1 MAARMFGSLLGD
13 EWAAA
18 DLSEQIDTRR
28 RAKVEFRSLLF
39 LIVIGVVA
47 AVSTGGLFVAGFVL
61 LPQPRATEHPRAASG
76 AAAQPAPAPAA
87 AGGAARAPSP
97 AALRIASTVQASGS
111 PRVPATP
118 KPAGV
123 AAKAPSRFSTSGSPG
138 GAVAPAP
145 TANQAQAA
153 ARFALAQGNA
163 NFANGDVAVAQF
175 YYERAVDAGAAE
187 AAVRIGETFD
197 PTFLTERRLRSVHAD
212 PEAARYWY
220 RRARA
225 LGAAEATE
233 RLEYLDAE
241 PAAAHSI
248 SEKRSWRR
256 RATAGGATLS
266 PPSATFHRLLE
277 RILHPFPNG

>member
-13 EWAAA
+13 EWAAD
-18 DLSEQIDTRR
+18 DLSERIDTRR
-28 RAKVEFRSLLF
+28 PVKGEFRSLLF
-39 LIVIGVVA
+39 LAGIGVVA
-47 AVSTGGLFVAGFVL
+47 AVSTGGLFVAGFAL
-61 LPQPRATEHPRAASG
+61 LPQPKATEHSRAAS
-76 AAAQPAPAPAA
+76 AAAAKPMPAQAAA
-87 AGGAARAPSP
+87 AGAVSAPSP
-97 AALRIASTVQASGS
+97 AVLRTASTAPASGS

-118 KPAGV
+118 TPAGV
-123 AAKAPSRFSTSGSPG
+123 AAKAPSRFSASGSPG

-145 TANQAQAA
+145 AANQAQAA

-163 NFANGDVAVAQF
+163 NFADGEVAVARF

-197 PTFLTERRLRSVHAD
+197 PIFLTEGRLRSVSAD

-220 RRARA
+220 LRARA

-241 PAAAHSI
+241 PATAHST
-248 SEKRSWRR
+248 SERRSWQR
-256 RATAGGATLS
+256 RAAAGGATLT
-266 PPSATFHRLLE
+266 PPSTTFHRLLE
-277 RILHPFPNG
+277 RILHPFPGG